1 MTIDEIVAL
10 ISAKEQKNLIPVQEL
25 ILRQAWKGQTYSQMA
40 QKSHYQTDYL
50 KKTAFQLWHLL
61 SDTFGEA
68 ISKTNFRSSLEPR
81 PLSQQQR
88 ELIEQFNSN
97 QPSATK
103 QNLDFLEFPTGPIPL
118 GSIFYIERPPIEE
131 LAYSEISKSGSLIR
145 IKGSRKMGKS
155 SLMLRIIARAEVLGY
170 RTVYLDFRQ
179 LDDRCLRNPE
189 RFLRWFC
196 SNIAWQLGLI
206 PKLDD
211 YWDKE
216 MGSKVSCTIYL
227 KRYLLAQINAPLV
240 LTLEEGDW
248 IFPYLAIAQEFLP
261 LLRSWHEEAKQDEIM
276 RKLRLVVV
284 HSRGVDIPL
293 NIHQSPFNVGLP
305 IKLPP
310 FTVQQVR
317 ELANS
322 YQLDWIDDSQ
332 AQRLMIMLGGYPYLV
347 QLAFYYLYRQEIT
360 MERLLKSAPTI
371 TGIYTDY
378 LRSYLVKLKAKPDLF
393 SAFKQVVRAEE
404 SIPLTPMLANELESM
419 GLVKLLDDRVA
430 PGCELFRL
438 YFRSQIS

>member
-1 MTIDEIVAL
+1 MTIEEILAL
-10 ISAKEQKNLIPVQEL
+10 ITAKEQRNLTPVREL

-40 QKSHYQTDYL
+40 QKFHYQTDYL
-50 KKTAFQLWHLL
+50 KKTAFELWHLL
-61 SDTFGEA
+61 SDIFGET

-88 ELIEQFNSN
+88 ELIKQFNPN
-97 QPSATK
+97 PPPATK
-103 QNLDFLEFPTGPIPL
+103 QSPDFLEFPTGPIPL
-118 GSIFYIERPPIEE
+118 SSIFYIERPPIEE

-179 LDDRCLRNPE
+179 LDDRCLGNPD

-196 SNIAWQLGLI
+196 ANIAWQLGLT

-211 YWDKE
+211 YWDEE

-227 KRYLLAQINAPLV
+227 KRYLLARIDSPLV
-240 LTLEEGDW
+240 LALEEGDR
-248 IFPYLAIAQEFLP
+248 IFPHLAIAKEFLP
-261 LLRSWHEEAKQDEIM
+261 MLRSWHEEAKQDEM
-276 RKLRLVVV
+276 MTKLRLVIV
-284 HSRGVDIPL
+284 HSREVDIPL

-310 FTVQQVR
+310 FTLKQVR
-317 ELANS
+317 ELANC
-322 YQLDWIDDSQ
+322 YGLDWIDDSQ
-332 AQRLMIMLGGYPYLV
+332 AQRLMTLLGGYPYLV
-347 QLAFYYLYRQEIT
+347 QLAFYYLCRQEIT
-360 MERLLKSAPTI
+360 MERLLKSAPI
-371 TGIYTDY
+371 VTGIYTDY
-378 LRSYLVKLKAKPDLF
+378 LRSYLAKLKAKPDLL
-393 SAFKQVVRAEE
+393 SAFKQIVSTEE
-404 SIPLTPMLANELESM
+404 SIPVKPMLAHELESM
-419 GLVKLLDDRVA
+419 GLVKLLDDKVA

-438 YFRSQIS
+438 YFRSQI